1 MDGDRELGQIVVSLC
16 KEDDRGLVCAE
27 RKGMCIESGLIPT
40 FVSIARVSMW
50 LLECLV
56 EY

>member
-1 MDGDRELGQIVVSLC
+1 MDSDRELGQIVVSLC